1 MLVSPDRAIKVSRK
15 SLRSNNMKA
24 NSESGAQS
32 IAMSGGRLL
41 LVVTI
46 LSLSAV
52 PVLAQQSRNPAT
64 PANATN
70 AVEAKPADSKKT
82 AKPPFTLTVK
92 TTPILNI
99 SLKAEK
105 AKLAQISEAL
115 SKKLKIPIMV
125 GEPLINEL
133 VTTEFSELTLE
144 AAVQLLAP
152 AVYVDY
158 ETMSGP
164 VVPPRALAIFLYAAD
179 QAEPSL
185 TAAVHS
191 PTQSFLIEGD
201 TEDGVEPTTEEERKR
216 QEERPLKVDLRDNLM
231 TLKAKKQPLAL
242 VLLKIGEQLGIPV
255 DIQYQP
261 SDIVDLEISKTP
273 AEEIIRKL
281 SPNIQMF
288 VRADLT
294 RSERRILRLVLP
306 DPSKTTQ

>member
-1 MLVSPDRAIKVSRK
+1 MLASQDSGNKGQPIKP
-15 SLRSNNMKA
+15 RSNNMKA
-24 NSESGAQS
+24 NRESGAQS
-32 IAMSGGRLL
+32 IAMSRGRLL
-41 LVVTI
+41 LLVTI
-46 LSLSAV
+46 LSLSAL
-52 PVLAQQSRNPAT
+52 PVLSQESRKPTT
-64 PANATN
+64 PANETN
-70 AVEAKPADSKKT
+70 AVAKPADSKKT

-105 AKLAQISEAL
+105 AKLAEISEAL
-115 SKKLKIPIMV
+115 SKKLKIPVMV
-125 GEPLINEL
+125 GEPLINQL

-158 ETMSGP
+158 ETMSGAL
-164 VVPPRALAIFLYAAD
+164 VPPRALGIFFYGAD
-179 QAEPSL
+179 QGEPSL
-185 TAAVHS
+185 AAVVHS

-201 TEDGVEPTTEEERKR
+201 TEDGVEPATEEERKR
-216 QEERPLKVDLRDNLM
+216 QEQRPLRVDLRDNLM

-261 SDIVDLEISKTP
+261 ADIVDLEISKTP

-281 SPNIQMF
+281 SPNIEMF